1 MKRKLYIYIIVFLI
15 ILLILLA
22 IISIINNINDNQDG
36 KIETE
41 EAYEYP
47 DSMQNSTEIYDLNYP
62 MIAFYAYDVI
72 NQLQYNAYS
81 IDVMLAILDE
91 EYISYY
97 NITREN
103 INDYIDQYIN
113 KEYVIN
119 TITCAST
126 YDNSLYVIFVN
137 CEDNAQ
143 FIIKYSATTNKYKLY
158 LDNYLEDYGYDNF
171 INNNLKNILDNS
183 YVQGNKYNYIEPKI
197 NDDEYINEYF
207 DMLSKYDFNYI
218 YENIFDDNT
227 KNIYSYDK
235 LLNIYNDENSFFK
248 NNNLYSISSVF
259 NDNGFKTY
267 SFTDSLLKKYNI
279 IENKYFDFKISIKE

>member
-1 MKRKLYIYIIVFLI
+1 
-15 ILLILLA
+15 
-22 IISIINNINDNQDG
+22 
-36 KIETE
+36 
-41 EAYEYP
+41 
-47 DSMQNSTEIYDLNYP
+47 MQHATEIYDFNDP

-227 KNIYSYDK
+227 KNIYSYDE